1 MRPELIQA
9 SELLRRNAPEAVE
22 RAIDLLQN
30 TVFSFSMKVCG
41 HREDAEDIMQDVL
54 FRSLGHLQRFPD
66 PDALA
71 AWLYT
76 VTMNRCR
83 RVRRPRSP
91 GASKPL
97 SLDELMPGDSEL
109 NSLLQD
115 ASNSPEHNLLDA
127 EKHSLLHRAVLD
139 LPAKLRVVLVLHDME
154 ELSTDQISRILGLQ
168 PGTVSVRLHRAR
180 LTLRR
185 EMSRILKGDSQPP
198 GSKVARAS
206 KSKTVPRPAK
216 KPEQCRELFAMLSE
230 YLDRRVNPAT
240 CQKIETH
247 MRACPTCVLF
257 LNDLRASIERC
268 KSLQVAC
275 DPAVTSRLR
284 ALFTQ
289 EYLRMMGHAPRE
301 ERSLQTSSSS

>member
-22 RAIDLLQN
+22 KAIDLLQN

-66 PDALA
+66 PDALG

-83 RVRRPRSP
+83 RVRRPR
-91 GASKPL
+91 GREGSKPL
-97 SLDELMPGDSEL
+97 SLDELMPNDAEL

-115 ASNSPEHNLLDA
+115 GSNSPEHNVLDA
-127 EKHSLLHRAVLD
+127 EQHSLLHRAVLD
-139 LPAKLRVVLVLHDME
+139 LPSKLRVVLVLHDME
-154 ELSTDQISRILGLQ
+154 ELSTDQIAKILGLQ

-180 LTLRR
+180 LTLRK
-185 EMSRILKGDSQPP
+185 EMGRILKGEPLPSASRP
-198 GSKVARAS
+198 ARTS
-206 KSKTVPRPAK
+206 KSKEAAKATK
-216 KPEQCRELFAMLSE
+216 KPQQCRELFAMLSE
-230 YLDRRVNPAT
+230 YLDGRVRPAT
-240 CQKIETH
+240 CNEIDAH
-247 MRACPTCVLF
+247 MRACPKCVVF

-268 KSLQVAC
+268 RSLQVSC
-275 DPAVTSRLR
+275 DPAVSSRLR

-289 EYLRMMGHAPRE
+289 EYLRMMGRASVEQASASR
-301 ERSLQTSSSS
+301 